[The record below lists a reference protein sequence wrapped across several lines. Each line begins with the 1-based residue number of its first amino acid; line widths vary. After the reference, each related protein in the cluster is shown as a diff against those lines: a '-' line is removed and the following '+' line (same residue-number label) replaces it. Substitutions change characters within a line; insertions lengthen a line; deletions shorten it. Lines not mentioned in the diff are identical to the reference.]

1 MPLDS
6 STAPQAAPD
15 AIDAAGRLDF
25 LRIDEAT
32 CRRLQA
38 LHPSLHAALPAI
50 AAEFYDYVGKYPHL
64 AIRLGDEQRIAKLKK
79 TQTAHWDNLL
89 QGRFDAGYFQHGIAV
104 GRAHERIGLDTRW
117 YTASYCLTI
126 ERLFAVLAA
135 KHGAKKALVE
145 DAGVMLRAAF
155 LDMDLAISTYIETGE
170 AHRMRREMLS
180 VTEILDRELQVASS
194 EISAQVGRLAEGAD
208 QLTRLAEQVR
218 CMADDVNQ
226 SVNTTAQTMQT
237 VASATAEL
245 EASSRE
251 ITAQVGRVSSVAG
264 EAVER
269 ANATGETV
277 RQLAEASKNIDNIV
291 SLVRSIAGQTK
302 LLALNAAIEAARAGE
317 AGKGFAV
324 VATEVKS
331 LARQTEDAIGHVSGQ
346 ASAIGQTTEGAVAMV
361 GGIAAQVGDVSA
373 IANEVSAATDQQRQA
388 TAEITQSIAVAAENS
403 HAVADR
409 AAAMLTEVAAAEA
422 SALHF
427 RDLAGSVSTGV
438 VDLRRRIAL
447 VLRSSDA
454 GNRRREQREPLTLRF
469 TASAEGF
476 PRSGHTIDLS
486 PHGSLLAAE
495 GPETLIGRTVPIEIE
510 RIGAVSCQVRAVTPL
525 GIHVAFAAPTA
536 AQQSL
541 IAAVLAAAQ
550 AQNTA
555 YIARCQ
561 ESAAAVAAAFE
572 RALGA
577 GEITESALFDRRH
590 TEIAGTHPQQ
600 YLSPSTALCD
610 RLLPSVID
618 RVKDAD
624 PRIAFFAAVD
634 AGGYLATH
642 NREYSKPQRPGETVW
657 NTANSRNRRI
667 YDDRTGI
674 LAARNTLPF
683 IVQTYPRDMGG
694 GQVVV
699 LKEYDAP
706 ITVRGR
712 HWGAMR
718 LAVKG

>member
-6 STAPQAAPD
+6 STTQQAAPD
-15 AIDAAGRLDF
+15 ATDAEGRLRF

-38 LHPSLHAALPAI
+38 LHPTLHAALPAI
-50 AAEFYDYVGKYPHL
+50 AAEFYDYVGTYPHL
-64 AIRLGDEQRIAKLKK
+64 AIRLGNEQRIAQLKK

-104 GRAHERIGLDTRW
+104 GRAHARIGLDPRW

-126 ERLFAVLAA
+126 ERLFGVLAA

-145 DAGVMLRAAF
+145 DAAVMLRAAF

-170 AHRMRREMLS
+170 AQRMRREMLN
-180 VTEILDRELQVASS
+180 VTETLDRELQVASG

-218 CMADDVNQ
+218 RMADDVNQ

-251 ITAQVGRVSSVAG
+251 ITAQVGRVSSVAD
-264 EAVER
+264 EAVEC
-269 ANATGETV
+269 ANATGDTV
-277 RQLAEASKNIDNIV
+277 RQLAEASKNIGNIV

-346 ASAIGQTTEGAVAMV
+346 ASAIGQTTAGAVAMV
-361 GGIAAQVGDVSA
+361 GGIATQVRDVSA
-373 IANEVSAATDQQRQA
+373 IASEVSAATDQQRQA

-409 AAAMLTEVAAAEA
+409 AAAMLTEVAAAE
-422 SALHF
+422 SAALRF

-438 VDLRRRIAL
+438 SDLRRRINL

-454 GNRRREQREPLTLRF
+454 GNRRREPREPLTLRF
-469 TASAEGF
+469 TASADGV
-476 PRSGHTIDLS
+476 PAAGHTIDLS
-486 PHGSLLAAE
+486 PNGALLAAG
-495 GPETLIGRTVPIEIE
+495 GPETLVGKTIPVEFERVGPI
-510 RIGAVSCQVRAVTPL
+510 SCQVRAVSTI
-525 GIHVAFAAPTA
+525 GMHVAFAEP
-536 AQQSL
+536 
-541 IAAVLAAAQ
+541 AAAQ
-550 AQNTA
+550 KSRIAEVLQEARTLNTA

-561 ESAAAVAAAFE
+561 EGAAAVATAFE
-572 RALGA
+572 RALTA
-577 GEITESALFDRRH
+577 GEITEANLFDRRY
-590 TEIAGTHPQQ
+590 TEIEGTEPRQH
-600 YLSPSTALCD
+600 LSPTTALCD
-610 RLLPSVID
+610 RLLPAIID

-642 NREYSKPQRPGETVW
+642 NREYGKPQRPGETVW

-667 YDDRTGI
+667 YDDRAGI

-694 GQVVV
+694 GTVVM
-699 LKEYDAP
+699 LKEFDAP

-718 LAVKG
+718 LAIKA

>member
-1 MPLDS
+1 
-6 STAPQAAPD
+6 
-15 AIDAAGRLDF
+15 
-25 LRIDEAT
+25 
-32 CRRLQA
+32 
-38 LHPSLHAALPAI
+38 
-50 AAEFYDYVGKYPHL
+50 
-64 AIRLGDEQRIAKLKK
+64 
-79 TQTAHWDNLL
+79 
-89 QGRFDAGYFQHGIAV
+89 
-104 GRAHERIGLDTRW
+104 
-117 YTASYCLTI
+117 
-126 ERLFAVLAA
+126 
-135 KHGAKKALVE
+135 
-145 DAGVMLRAAF
+145 
-155 LDMDLAISTYIETGE
+155 
-170 AHRMRREMLS
+170 
-180 VTEILDRELQVASS
+180 
-194 EISAQVGRLAEGAD
+194 
-208 QLTRLAEQVR
+208 
-218 CMADDVNQ
+218 
-226 SVNTTAQTMQT
+226 
-237 VASATAEL
+237 
-245 EASSRE
+245 
-251 ITAQVGRVSSVAG
+251 
-264 EAVER
+264 
-269 ANATGETV
+269 
-277 RQLAEASKNIDNIV
+277 
-291 SLVRSIAGQTK
+291 
-302 LLALNAAIEAARAGE
+302 
-317 AGKGFAV
+317 
-324 VATEVKS
+324 
-331 LARQTEDAIGHVSGQ
+331 
-346 ASAIGQTTEGAVAMV
+346 
-361 GGIAAQVGDVSA
+361 
-373 IANEVSAATDQQRQA
+373 
-388 TAEITQSIAVAAENS
+388 
-403 HAVADR
+403 
-409 AAAMLTEVAAAEA
+409 
-422 SALHF
+422 
-427 RDLAGSVSTGV
+427 
-438 VDLRRRIAL
+438 
-447 VLRSSDA
+447 
-454 GNRRREQREPLTLRF
+454 
-469 TASAEGF
+469 
-476 PRSGHTIDLS
+476 
-486 PHGSLLAAE
+486 
-495 GPETLIGRTVPIEIE
+495 
-510 RIGAVSCQVRAVTPL
+510 VTPL

-541 IAAVLAAAQ
+541 IAEVLAAAQ